1 MSDYYKDTT
10 FHQDQLLYAAIN
22 GYGQSVFSVVT
33 VDDFDP
39 GSRQQLAAIVE
50 RGSLTGVIDSSWI
63 MGEVLK
69 VGNRDLTMLLTT
81 VVSNALVASNWRYH
95 AERVLEES
103 MRRSAGMILTRALKV
118 ITDGNQHPLIAV
130 EEAMEQLNAI
140 PRAELS
146 EDDTWTLQ
154 DIMGM
159 EVQHDRFTLPNMLR
173 RNERLVLTGS
183 EGGGKSVFVYQL
195 LTGAAYGVDTFTLE
209 RTEPQRV
216 LFLDVENNEFQARAN
231 LDKIVP
237 ALREIAPDVDPDW
250 RSLKRRVV
258 DLLASKDRADVI
270 RRVVHYSPDILYMG
284 TAYKLTDVSDE
295 THRSVRAI
303 QSVVDRIRQEIDCT
317 VIVEHHA
324 GHGHMNDR
332 NNMRPEGSSYWL
344 RWPDFGYGMQPLPT
358 NSGKRLMR
366 LGAWRGDRAT
376 DRYFPKAVKQGS
388 VMPWDPIYPD
398 EWEAIYAEHYDK
410 S

>member
-1 MSDYYKDTT
+1 M
-10 FHQDQLLYAAIN
+10 QDSTEWEDALLYLAAWGDAQEVVSLVGIDDFTP
-22 GYGQSVFSVVT
+22 GERQDFFSVIEHGYASG
-33 VDDFDP
+33 DLSP
-39 GSRQQLAAIVE
+39 A
-50 RGSLTGVIDSSWI
+50 WI
-63 MGEVLK
+63 KDEATRLGK
-69 VGNRDLTMLLTT
+69 PSPSF
-81 VVSNALVASNWRYH
+81 VVN
-95 AERVLEES
+95 
-103 MRRSAGMILTRALKV
+103 ILTNGFTGTVGYYAARLREQSAKRHAIAAL
-118 ITDGNQHPLIAV
+118 TRGLQR
-130 EEAMEQLNAI
+130 LNASETAVDEVVDGV
-140 PRAELS
+140 RSELDALPKPAMTN
-146 EDDTWTLQ
+146 DDTWTLA
-154 DIMGM
+154 DIMGL
-159 EVQHDRFTLPNMLR
+159 EVQYERFTLPQMLR

-183 EGGGKSVFVYQL
+183 EGGGKSVFVYQM
-195 LTGAAYGVDTFTLE
+195 LTGAAFGVDTFSLE
-209 RTEPQRV
+209 QTEPQRV

-237 ALREIAPDVDPDW
+237 ALREIQPDANPDW

-270 RRVVHYSPDILYMG
+270 RRVVHYAPDILYMG

-344 RWPDFGYGMQPLPT
+344 RWPDFGYGMQPLVT
-358 NSGKRLMR
+358 NDGRRLMR

-376 DRYFPKAVKQGS
+376 DRRFPVAVKQS
-388 VMPWDPIYPD
+388 DVMPWQPIYTD
-398 EWEAIYAEHYDK
+398 EWEAIYAPRYDQK
-410 S
+410 

>member
-1 MSDYYKDTT
+1 MSSTEW
-10 FHQDQLLYAAIN
+10 QDALLYLAAW
-22 GYGQSVFSVVT
+22 GEAQQVFALVGI
-33 VDDFDP
+33 DDFDP
-39 GSRQQLAAIVE
+39 GDRQELFALME
-50 RGSLTGVIDSSWI
+50 RGYVDGSISPAWVGDEAIRLGRPSS
-63 MGEVLK
+63 
-69 VGNRDLTMLLTT
+69 TY
-81 VVSNALVASNWRYH
+81 VASVLTHGFTGTVGYY
-95 AERVLEES
+95 AERL
-103 MRRSAGMILTRALKV
+103 RDASAKRHAIAALTRGLHRLNG
-118 ITDGNQHPLIAV
+118 DSAV
-130 EEAMEQLNAI
+130 ADEIVADVQ
-140 PRAELS
+140 AELS
-146 EDDTWTLQ
+146 ALPKPAMTNDDTWTL
-154 DIMGM
+154 DEIMGL
-159 EVQHDRFTLPNMLR
+159 EVEHERFALPKILR

-183 EGGGKSVFVYQL
+183 EGGGKSVFVYQM
-195 LTGAAYGVDTFTLE
+195 LTGAAFGVDTFTLE
-209 RTEPQRV
+209 PTDPQRV

-237 ALREIAPDVDPDW
+237 ALREIRPDANPDW

-284 TAYKLTDVSDE
+284 TAYKLTDVTDE

-303 QSVVDRIRQEIDCT
+303 QSVVDRIRQEIGCA

-344 RWPDFGYGMQPLPT
+344 RWPDFGYGMQPLVT
-358 NSGKRLMR
+358 SNGRRLMR

-398 EWEAIYAEHYDK
+398 EWEAIYSHQYDK

>member
-10 FHQDQLLYAAIN
+10 FHQDQLLYAAMN
-22 GYGQSVFSVVT
+22 GYGKDVFSMVT
-33 VDDFDP
+33 VDDFDIGP
-39 GSRQQLAAIVE
+39 RQELSIIIE
-50 RGSLTGVIDSSWI
+50 RGCLAGDIDQSWV

-69 VGNRDLTMLLTT
+69 VGNRDVNMMLAT
-81 VVSNALVASNWRYH
+81 VVSNAMVASNWRYH

-103 MRRSAGMILTRALKV
+103 MRRKAGAIITRAMQA
-118 ITDGNQHPLIAV
+118 ITDSAQHPLIAV
-130 EEAMEQLNAI
+130 EEAVEQLQAI

-146 EDDTWTLQ
+146 EDDAWTLD
-154 DIMGM
+154 DIMGLD
-159 EVQHDRFTLPNMLR
+159 VVHRDFTVPSMLR

-183 EGGGKSVFVYQL
+183 EGGGKSVFIYQM
-195 LTGAAYGVDTFTLE
+195 LTGAAFGVDTFTLE
-209 RTEPQRV
+209 RVQPQRV

-237 ALREIAPDVDPDW
+237 TLKEMAPDANPDW

-284 TAYKLTDVSDE
+284 TAYKLTDVTDE

-358 NSGKRLMR
+358 SSGKRLMR

-398 EWEAIYAEHYDK
+398 EWDAIYADQYDK